1 MSATKPAP
9 AACAERDRERA
20 RHYLDRLL
28 DLLAKH
34 PPSSGALRIRFDRQ
48 GRLHLEWRDVVAELD
63 GLLTHEPEQPQPFS
77 GRAVLPARS
86 RSG

>member
-1 MSATKPAP
+1 MSATKPDS

-34 PPSSGALRIRFDRQ
+34 PPSSGALRVRFDRA
-48 GRLHLEWRDVVAELD
+48 GRLHLEWKHVVAELD
-63 GLLTHEPEQPQPFS
+63 GELTREDHGS
-77 GRAVLPARS
+77 TL
-86 RSG
+86 